1 MEVLKKPAF
10 NVSIIKWHKKFGR
23 HDLPWQKSKDP
34 YHVWVSEIMLQQTQ
48 VVTVISYYQ
57 KFITKFKT
65 IKALAEASEDLVLS
79 MWSGLGFYSRARN
92 LHAASIM
99 IMKEYSGHFPDN
111 FQDMIKL
118 PGIGRSTAGA
128 ILAFCFNKPYPILD
142 GNVKRVL
149 SRVYGITTPIN
160 NSSTEKKLW
169 LISEKNLPKKN
180 IDIYTQ
186 AIMDFGATLC
196 IPKRPICNICPI
208 TQSCVAY
215 VNGLATQIPKKNPVK
230 KNEIKKTHF
239 YIYEYQK
246 QVFLVKNRSGVWN
259 GLWLPPNEEIKLKN
273 KQIIKHGHRQ
283 SVFSHYKLVFEY
295 TFIKALAKPEIKLK
309 GLWINWQDIQD
320 IGLPAPIKKLLIEL
334 SP

>member
-1 MEVLKKPAF
+1 MEVQKKPAF
-10 NVSIIKWHKKFGR
+10 NISIIKWHKKFGR
-23 HDLPWQKSKDP
+23 HNLPWQKSKDP

-65 IKALAEASEDLVLS
+65 IKALAQASEDLVLS

-99 IMKEYSGHFPDN
+99 IMKEYRGHFPDN
-111 FQDMIKL
+111 FQDMIRL

-169 LISEKNLPKKN
+169 LLSEKNLPKNN

-196 IPKRPICNICPI
+196 IPKKPKCNICPV

-215 VNGLATQIPKKNPVK
+215 VNELTAQIPKKNIVK
-230 KNEIKKTHF
+230 NNDIKKTHF

-259 GLWLPPNEEIKLKN
+259 RLWLPPNEEIKLKN
-273 KQIIKHGHRQ
+273 KKIIKYGHRQ

-295 TFIKALAKPEIKLK
+295 TFVKALSKPEIKLK

-320 IGLPAPIKKLLIEL
+320 LGLPAPIKKLLIEL

>member
-1 MEVLKKPAF
+1 VEVLKKPVF

-65 IKALAEASEDLVLS
+65 IKALAEASEDDILS

-99 IMKEYSGHFPDN
+99 IMKENSGHFPDN
-111 FQDMIKL
+111 FQDMIRL

-160 NSSTEKKLW
+160 NSRTEKKLW
-169 LISEKNLPKKN
+169 LLSEKNLPKKN

-208 TQSCVAY
+208 TQTCVAY
-215 VNGLATQIPKKNPVK
+215 VNGLTTQIPKKNTVK

-273 KQIIKHGHRQ
+273 KQIIKYGHRQ

-295 TFIKALAKPEIKLK
+295 TFVRALSKPEIKLK

-320 IGLPAPIKKLLIEL
+320 VGLPAPIKKLLIEL

>member
-99 IMKEYSGHFPDN
+99 IMKENSGHFPDN
-111 FQDMIKL
+111 FQDMIRL

-169 LISEKNLPKKN
+169 LLSEKNLPKKN

-215 VNGLATQIPKKNPVK
+215 VNGLTTQIPKKNPVK
-230 KNEIKKTHF
+230 KNDIKKTHF

-295 TFIKALAKPEIKLK
+295 TFVRALSKPEIKLK

>member
-1 MEVLKKPAF
+1 VEVLKKPAF
-10 NVSIIKWHKKFGR
+10 NISIIKWHKKFGR

-65 IKALAEASEDLVLS
+65 IKALAQASEDLVLS

-196 IPKRPICNICPI
+196 IPKKPKCNICPL
-208 TQSCVAY
+208 TQSCIAFDK
-215 VNGLATQIPKKNPVK
+215 GLTAQIPKKNIVK
-230 KNEIKKTHF
+230 KNDIKKTHF

-295 TFIKALAKPEIKLK
+295 TFVRALSKPEIKLK

-320 IGLPAPIKKLLIEL
+320 LGLPAPIKKLLIEL

>member
-10 NVSIIKWHKKFGR
+10 NISIIKWHKKFGR

-99 IMKEYSGHFPDN
+99 IMKENSGHFPDN
-111 FQDMIKL
+111 FQDMIRL

-169 LISEKNLPKKN
+169 LLSEKNLPKKN

-215 VNGLATQIPKKNPVK
+215 VNGLTTQIPKKNPVK
-230 KNEIKKTHF
+230 KNDIKKTHF

-295 TFIKALAKPEIKLK
+295 TFVRALSKPEIKLK

>member
-10 NVSIIKWHKKFGR
+10 NISIIKWHKKFGR

-65 IKALAEASEDLVLS
+65 IKALAQASEDLVLS

-259 GLWLPPNEEIKLKN
+259 GLWLPPNEEIELKN
-273 KQIIKHGHRQ
+273 KQIIKYGHRQ

>member
-1 MEVLKKPAF
+1 
-10 NVSIIKWHKKFGR
+10 
-23 HDLPWQKSKDP
+23 
-34 YHVWVSEIMLQQTQ
+34 MLQQTQ

-65 IKALAEASEDLVLS
+65 IKALAQASEDLVLS

-111 FQDMIKL
+111 FQDMIRL

-160 NSSTEKKLW
+160 NSRTEKKLW
-169 LISEKNLPKKN
+169 LLSEKNLPKKN

>member
-10 NVSIIKWHKKFGR
+10 NISIIKWHKKFGR
-23 HDLPWQKSKDP
+23 HNLPWQKSKDP

-65 IKALAEASEDLVLS
+65 IKALAQASEDLVLS

-99 IMKEYSGHFPDN
+99 IMKEYRGHFPDN
-111 FQDMIKL
+111 FQDMIRL

-169 LISEKNLPKKN
+169 LLSEKNLPKKN

-196 IPKRPICNICPI
+196 IPKKPKCNICPV

-215 VNGLATQIPKKNPVK
+215 VNELTAQIPKKNIVK
-230 KNEIKKTHF
+230 KNDIKKTHF

-273 KQIIKHGHRQ
+273 KEIIKYGHRQ

-295 TFIKALAKPEIKLK
+295 TFVKALSKPEIKLK

-320 IGLPAPIKKLLIEL
+320 LGLPAPIKKLLIEL

>member
-10 NVSIIKWHKKFGR
+10 NISIIKWHKKFGR

-65 IKALAEASEDLVLS
+65 IKALAQASEDLVLS

-169 LISEKNLPKKN
+169 LLSEKNLPKKN

-215 VNGLATQIPKKNPVK
+215 VNGLTTQIPKKNPVK

>member
-10 NVSIIKWHKKFGR
+10 NISIIKWHKKFGR

-48 VVTVISYYQ
+48 VITVISYYQ

-65 IKALAEASEDLVLS
+65 IKALAQASEDLVLS

-99 IMKEYSGHFPDN
+99 IMKEYRGHFPDN
-111 FQDMIKL
+111 FQDMIRL

-169 LISEKNLPKKN
+169 LLSEKNLPKNN

-196 IPKRPICNICPI
+196 IPKKPKCNICPV

-215 VNGLATQIPKKNPVK
+215 VNELTAQIPKKNIVK
-230 KNEIKKTHF
+230 NNDIKKTHF

-273 KQIIKHGHRQ
+273 KKIIKYGHRQ

-295 TFIKALAKPEIKLK
+295 TFVKALSKPEIKLK

-320 IGLPAPIKKLLIEL
+320 LGLPAPIKKLLIEL

>member
-10 NVSIIKWHKKFGR
+10 NISIIKWHKKFGR

-111 FQDMIKL
+111 FQDMIRL

-169 LISEKNLPKKN
+169 LLSEKNLPKKN

>member
-1 MEVLKKPAF
+1 VEVLKKPAF
-10 NVSIIKWHKKFGR
+10 NISIIKWHKKFGR

-65 IKALAEASEDLVLS
+65 IKALAQASEDLVLS

-111 FQDMIKL
+111 FQDMIRL

-160 NSSTEKKLW
+160 NSRTEKKLW
-169 LISEKNLPKKN
+169 LLSEKNLPKKN

-259 GLWLPPNEEIKLKN
+259 GLWP
-273 KQIIKHGHRQ
+273 
-283 SVFSHYKLVFEY
+283 
-295 TFIKALAKPEIKLK
+295 
-309 GLWINWQDIQD
+309 
-320 IGLPAPIKKLLIEL
+320 
-334 SP
+334 

>member
-10 NVSIIKWHKKFGR
+10 NISIIKWHKKFGR

-65 IKALAEASEDLVLS
+65 IKALAQASEDLVLS

-196 IPKRPICNICPI
+196 IPKKPKCNICPL
-208 TQSCVAY
+208 TQSCIAFDK
-215 VNGLATQIPKKNPVK
+215 GLTAQIPKKNIVK
-230 KNEIKKTHF
+230 KNDIKKTHF

-295 TFIKALAKPEIKLK
+295 TFVRALSKTEIKLK

-320 IGLPAPIKKLLIEL
+320 LGLPAPIKKLLIEL

>member
-10 NVSIIKWHKKFGR
+10 NISIIKWHKKFGR

-65 IKALAEASEDLVLS
+65 MKALAQASEDLVLS

-111 FQDMIKL
+111 FQDMIRL

-160 NSSTEKKLW
+160 NSRTEKKLW
-169 LISEKNLPKKN
+169 LLSEKNLPKKN

-295 TFIKALAKPEIKLK
+295 TFVRALSKPEIKLK
-309 GLWINWQDIQD
+309 GLWINWQDIKD
-320 IGLPAPIKKLLIEL
+320 LGLPAPIKKLLIEL

>member
-1 MEVLKKPAF
+1 VEVLKKPAF

-65 IKALAEASEDLVLS
+65 IKALAQASEDLVLS

-215 VNGLATQIPKKNPVK
+215 VNGLTTQIPKKNPVK

>member
-1 MEVLKKPAF
+1 VEVLKKPAF

-65 IKALAEASEDLVLS
+65 IKALAQASEDLVLS

-196 IPKRPICNICPI
+196 IPKKPKCNICPL
-208 TQSCVAY
+208 TQSCIAFDK
-215 VNGLATQIPKKNPVK
+215 GLTAQIPKKNIVK
-230 KNEIKKTHF
+230 KNDIKKTHF

-295 TFIKALAKPEIKLK
+295 TFVKALSKPEIKLK

-320 IGLPAPIKKLLIEL
+320 LGLPAPIKKLLIEL
-334 SP
+334 LP

>member
-1 MEVLKKPAF
+1 MEVQKKPAF
-10 NVSIIKWHKKFGR
+10 NISIIKWHKKFGR

-48 VVTVISYYQ
+48 VITVISYYQ

-65 IKALAEASEDLVLS
+65 IKALAQASEDLVLS

-99 IMKEYSGHFPDN
+99 IMKEYRGHFPDN
-111 FQDMIKL
+111 FQDMIRL

-169 LISEKNLPKKN
+169 LLSEKNLPKKN

-196 IPKRPICNICPI
+196 IPKKPKCNICPV

-215 VNGLATQIPKKNPVK
+215 VNELTAQIPKKNIVK
-230 KNEIKKTHF
+230 KNDIKKTHF

-273 KQIIKHGHRQ
+273 KEIIKYGHRQ

-295 TFIKALAKPEIKLK
+295 TFVKALSKPEIKLK

-320 IGLPAPIKKLLIEL
+320 LGLPAPIKKLLIEL

>member
-1 MEVLKKPAF
+1 
-10 NVSIIKWHKKFGR
+10 
-23 HDLPWQKSKDP
+23 
-34 YHVWVSEIMLQQTQ
+34 
-48 VVTVISYYQ
+48 
-57 KFITKFKT
+57 
-65 IKALAEASEDLVLS
+65 

-111 FQDMIKL
+111 FQDMIRL

-160 NSSTEKKLW
+160 NSRTEKKLW
-169 LISEKNLPKKN
+169 LLSEKNLPKKN

-273 KQIIKHGHRQ
+273 KQIIKYGHRQ

-295 TFIKALAKPEIKLK
+295 TFVRALSKPEIKLK

-320 IGLPAPIKKLLIEL
+320 VGLPAPIKKLLIEL

>member
-10 NVSIIKWHKKFGR
+10 NISIIKWHKKFGR

-65 IKALAEASEDLVLS
+65 IKALAQASEDLVLS

-215 VNGLATQIPKKNPVK
+215 VNGLTTQIPKKNPVK

-295 TFIKALAKPEIKLK
+295 TFVRALSKPEIKLK

>member
-10 NVSIIKWHKKFGR
+10 NISIIKWHKKFGR

-111 FQDMIKL
+111 FQDMIRL

-160 NSSTEKKLW
+160 NSRTENKLW
-169 LISEKNLPKKN
+169 LLSEKNLPKKN

-283 SVFSHYKLVFEY
+283 SMFSHYKLVFEY

>member
-10 NVSIIKWHKKFGR
+10 NISIIKWHKKFGR

-65 IKALAEASEDLVLS
+65 IKALAQASEDLVLS

-99 IMKEYSGHFPDN
+99 IMKEYRGHFPDN
-111 FQDMIKL
+111 FQDMIRL

-169 LISEKNLPKKN
+169 LLSEKNLPKKN

-196 IPKRPICNICPI
+196 IPKKPKCNICPV

-215 VNGLATQIPKKNPVK
+215 VNELTAQIPKKNIVK
-230 KNEIKKTHF
+230 KNDIKKTHF

-273 KQIIKHGHRQ
+273 KEIIKYGHRQ

-295 TFIKALAKPEIKLK
+295 TFVKALSKPEIKLK

-320 IGLPAPIKKLLIEL
+320 LGLPAPIKKLLIEL

>member
-10 NVSIIKWHKKFGR
+10 NISIIKWHKKFGR

-65 IKALAEASEDLVLS
+65 IKALAQASEDLVLS

-99 IMKEYSGHFPDN
+99 IMEEYSGHFPDN
-111 FQDMIKL
+111 FQDMIRL

-169 LISEKNLPKKN
+169 LLSEKNLPKNN

-196 IPKRPICNICPI
+196 IPKKPKCNICPV

-215 VNGLATQIPKKNPVK
+215 VNELTAQIPKKNIVK
-230 KNEIKKTHF
+230 KNDIKKTHF

-273 KQIIKHGHRQ
+273 KKIIKYGHRQ

-295 TFIKALAKPEIKLK
+295 TFVKALSKPEIKLK

-320 IGLPAPIKKLLIEL
+320 LGLPAPIKKLLIEL

>member
-10 NVSIIKWHKKFGR
+10 NISIIKWHKKFGR

-65 IKALAEASEDLVLS
+65 IKALAQASEDLVLS

-99 IMKEYSGHFPDN
+99 IMKEYRGHFPDN
-111 FQDMIKL
+111 FQDMIRL

-169 LISEKNLPKKN
+169 LLSEKNLPKNN

-196 IPKRPICNICPI
+196 IPKKPKCNICPL

-215 VNGLATQIPKKNPVK
+215 INELTAQIPKKNIVK
-230 KNEIKKTHF
+230 KNDIKKTHF

-259 GLWLPPNEEIKLKN
+259 GLWLPPNEEIKLNN
-273 KQIIKHGHRQ
+273 KEIIKYGHRQ

-295 TFIKALAKPEIKLK
+295 TFVKALSKPEIKLK

-320 IGLPAPIKKLLIEL
+320 LGLPAPIKKLLIEL

>member
-1 MEVLKKPAF
+1 MEVQKKPAF
-10 NVSIIKWHKKFGR
+10 NISIIKWHKKFGR
-23 HDLPWQKSKDP
+23 HNLPWQKSKDP

-65 IKALAEASEDLVLS
+65 IKALAQASEDLVLS

-99 IMKEYSGHFPDN
+99 IMKEYRGHFPDN
-111 FQDMIKL
+111 FQDMIRL

-169 LISEKNLPKKN
+169 LLSEKNLPKKN

-196 IPKRPICNICPI
+196 IPKKPKCNICPV

-215 VNGLATQIPKKNPVK
+215 VNELTAQIPKKNIVK
-230 KNEIKKTHF
+230 KNDIKKTHF

-273 KQIIKHGHRQ
+273 KKIIKYGHRQ

-295 TFIKALAKPEIKLK
+295 TFVKALSKPEIKLK

-320 IGLPAPIKKLLIEL
+320 LGLPAPIKKLLIEL

>member
-1 MEVLKKPAF
+1 MEVQKKPAF
-10 NVSIIKWHKKFGR
+10 NISIIKWHKKFGR

-65 IKALAEASEDLVLS
+65 IKALAQASEDLVLS

-169 LISEKNLPKKN
+169 LLSEKNLPKKN

-196 IPKRPICNICPI
+196 IPKKPKCNICPL

-215 VNGLATQIPKKNPVK
+215 VNELTAQIPKKNIVK
-230 KNEIKKTHF
+230 KNDIKKTHF

-273 KQIIKHGHRQ
+273 KEIIKYGHRQ

-295 TFIKALAKPEIKLK
+295 TFVKALSKPEIKLK

-320 IGLPAPIKKLLIEL
+320 LGLPAPIKKLLIEL

>member
-99 IMKEYSGHFPDN
+99 IMKENSGHFPDN
-111 FQDMIKL
+111 FQDMIRL

-169 LISEKNLPKKN
+169 LLSEKNLPKKN

-196 IPKRPICNICPI
+196 IPKKPKCNICPL

-215 VNGLATQIPKKNPVK
+215 VNGLTTQIPKKNPVK

-295 TFIKALAKPEIKLK
+295 TFVRALSKPEIKLK

>member
-1 MEVLKKPAF
+1 MEVQKKPAF
-10 NVSIIKWHKKFGR
+10 NISIIKWHKKFGR
-23 HDLPWQKSKDP
+23 HNLPWQKSKDP

-65 IKALAEASEDLVLS
+65 IKALAQASEDLVLS

-99 IMKEYSGHFPDN
+99 IMKEYRGHFPDN
-111 FQDMIKL
+111 FQDMIRL

-169 LISEKNLPKKN
+169 LLSEKNLPKNN

-196 IPKRPICNICPI
+196 IPKKPKCNICPV

-215 VNGLATQIPKKNPVK
+215 VNELTAQIPKKNIVK
-230 KNEIKKTHF
+230 NNDIKKTHF

-273 KQIIKHGHRQ
+273 KEIIKYGHRQ

-295 TFIKALAKPEIKLK
+295 TFVKALSKPEIKLK

-320 IGLPAPIKKLLIEL
+320 LGLPAPIKKLLIEL

>member
-1 MEVLKKPAF
+1 MEVQKKPAF
-10 NVSIIKWHKKFGR
+10 NISIIKWHKKFGR
-23 HDLPWQKSKDP
+23 HNLPWQKSKDP

-65 IKALAEASEDLVLS
+65 IKALAQASEDLVLS

-99 IMKEYSGHFPDN
+99 IMKEYRGHFPDN
-111 FQDMIKL
+111 FQDMIRL

-169 LISEKNLPKKN
+169 LLSEKNLPKKN

-196 IPKRPICNICPI
+196 IPKKPKCNICPV

-215 VNGLATQIPKKNPVK
+215 VNELTAQIPKKNIVK
-230 KNEIKKTHF
+230 NNDIKKTHF

-273 KQIIKHGHRQ
+273 KEIIKYGHRQ

-295 TFIKALAKPEIKLK
+295 TFVKALSKPEIKLK

-320 IGLPAPIKKLLIEL
+320 LGLPAPIKKLLIEL

>member
-99 IMKEYSGHFPDN
+99 IMKENSGHFPDN
-111 FQDMIKL
+111 FQDMIRL

-160 NSSTEKKLW
+160 DSQTEKKLW
-169 LISEKNLPKKN
+169 LLSEKNLPKKN

-215 VNGLATQIPKKNPVK
+215 VNGLTTQIPKKNPVK

-273 KQIIKHGHRQ
+273 KQIIKYGHRQ

>member
-65 IKALAEASEDLVLS
+65 IKALAQASEDLVLS

-111 FQDMIKL
+111 FQDMIRL

-160 NSSTEKKLW
+160 NSRTEKKLW
-169 LISEKNLPKKN
+169 LLSEKNLHKKN

-215 VNGLATQIPKKNPVK
+215 VNGLTTQIPKKNPVK

>member
-10 NVSIIKWHKKFGR
+10 NISIIKWHKKFGR

-65 IKALAEASEDLVLS
+65 IKALAQASEDLVLS

-99 IMKEYSGHFPDN
+99 IMKEYRGHFPDN
-111 FQDMIKL
+111 FQDMIRL

-169 LISEKNLPKKN
+169 LLSEKNLPKKN

-196 IPKRPICNICPI
+196 IPKKPKCNICPV

-215 VNGLATQIPKKNPVK
+215 VNELTAQIPKKNIVK
-230 KNEIKKTHF
+230 NNDIKKTHF

-273 KQIIKHGHRQ
+273 KEIIKYGHRQ

-295 TFIKALAKPEIKLK
+295 TFVKALSKPEIKLK

-320 IGLPAPIKKLLIEL
+320 LGLPAPIKKLLIEL